1 MTNYIEILRKHGIEI
16 PKDKED
22 DIKKEIAANYKTVTE
37 YDRKVELL
45 ETEKSRADAA
55 EEKLASFEGLDPE
68 KVKEEIQNYKK
79 EIEQAKKEYKE
90 QLEKRD
96 YNDLVE
102 KAVGNIKF
110 TSASAKKAFMAELTN
125 DPLKVKNGS
134 LIGFDDFV
142 NSYKETDPE
151 AFAVEGGK
159 QPAKFT
165 ISDSQKQGHEPV
177 TKESIYAIKDRAERQ
192 KQMAEHI
199 DLWN

>member
-1 MTNYIEILRKHGIEI
+1 MTNYIEILKKYGIEI

-22 DIKKEIAANYKTVTE
+22 DIRKEFATNYKAVTE
-37 YDRKVELL
+37 YERKVEQL
-45 ETEKSRADAA
+45 EAEKSRADAA
-55 EEKLASFEGLDPE
+55 EEKLASFEGLDPD
-68 KVKEEIQNYKK
+68 KVKEEIKNYKE

-102 KAVGNIKF
+102 KAVGNLKF
-110 TSASAKKAFMAELTN
+110 SSASAKKAFLAELTN
-125 DPLKVKNGS
+125 DPLKVKNGT

-142 NSYKETDPE
+142 KGYKETDPE
-151 AFAVEGGK
+151 AFAADDGK
-159 QPAKFT
+159 APAKFT
-165 ISDSQKQGHEPV
+165 TPESQQKGQEPV

>member
-1 MTNYIEILRKHGIEI
+1 MTNYIEILKKYGIEI

-22 DIKKEIAANYKTVTE
+22 DIRKEFATNYKAVTE
-37 YDRKVELL
+37 YERKVEQL
-45 ETEKSRADAA
+45 EAEKSRADAA

-68 KVKEEIQNYKK
+68 KVKEEIKNYKE
-79 EIEQAKKEYKE
+79 EIERAKKEYKE
-90 QLEKRD
+90 QLDKRD

-102 KAVGNIKF
+102 KAVGNLKF
-110 TSASAKKAFMAELTN
+110 TSASAKKAFLAELTN
-125 DPLKVKNGS
+125 DPLKVKNGT

-142 NSYKETDPE
+142 KSYKETDPE
-151 AFAVEGGK
+151 AFAADDGK
-159 QPAKFT
+159 EPAKFT
-165 ISDSQKQGHEPV
+165 NPDIQKKGQETV